1 MMELADVHCHLN
13 FDSFNRDRDE
23 VVRRAKVAGVV
34 FLIDSGFDYT
44 SNERSLRV
52 SGSYEGFV
60 FSTLGFSPNRIGKSD
75 PRYVANQIEENRDR
89 IIGVGEV
96 GLDLKKA
103 KASYEQQ
110 KEIFLQFVEL
120 AEELELPLIIH
131 ARKAEERA
139 FDLIKS
145 RDVTAVFHCY
155 TGSTSLVGR
164 ITDAEHY
171 ISLSTLVC
179 FSDNVKRIAEV
190 VDVDHLLLETDSPF
204 LSPVKGRNEPAN
216 VKMAYETVASLQGV
230 GVDELAIKLIK
241 NAREVF
247 DVDI

>member
-1 MMELADVHCHLN
+1 MEFADIHCHLN
-13 FDSFNRDRDE
+13 FDSFNKDREE
-23 VVRRAKVAGVV
+23 VIQRAKIAGVV
-34 FLIDSGFDYT
+34 FIIDSGFDYP

-52 SGSYEGFV
+52 SRSHDGFI

-75 PRYVANQIEENRDR
+75 PRYVVNQIMENGES
-89 IIGVGEV
+89 IVGIGEV

-103 KASYEQQ
+103 KASYEEQ
-110 KEIFLQFVEL
+110 KEVFLMFVDL
-120 AEELELPLIIH
+120 AEELDLPLIIH

-145 RDVTAVFHCY
+145 RDVVAVFHCY
-155 TGSTSLVGR
+155 TGSDALISR
-164 ITDAEHY
+164 ITDAGHY
-171 ISLSTLVC
+171 ISISTLVC

-216 VKMAYETVASLQGV
+216 VRMAYETVADIQGIDA
-230 GVDELAIKLIK
+230 DELAIKLIK
-241 NAREVF
+241 NVREVF

>member
-1 MMELADVHCHLN
+1 MELADIHCHLN
-13 FDSFNRDRDE
+13 FDSFNKDRDE
-23 VVRRAKVAGVV
+23 VISRAKVAGVV
-34 FLIDSGFDYT
+34 FIIDSGFDYP

-52 SGSYEGFV
+52 SRSHDGYIY
-60 FSTLGFSPNRIGKSD
+60 STLGFSPNRIGKSD
-75 PRYVANQIEENRDR
+75 PRYVVSQIEESRDE
-89 IIGVGEV
+89 IIGIGEV

-103 KASYEQQ
+103 KASYEKQ
-110 KEIFLQFVEL
+110 KEVFMEFVDL
-120 AEELELPLIIH
+120 AEELDLPLVIH

-145 RDVTAVFHCY
+145 RDVLAVFHCY
-155 TGSTSLVGR
+155 TGSESLVGR
-164 ITDAEHY
+164 ICDAGHY

-179 FSDNVKRIAEV
+179 FSDNVRRIAEV

-204 LSPVKGRNEPAN
+204 LSPVRGRNEPAN
-216 VKMAYETVASLQGV
+216 VRMAYESVAELKGV
-230 GVDELAIKLIK
+230 DVDELAIKLIK